1 MKNID
6 KIKLMNVEEMAN
18 IFRQKQCEECP
29 YQPDWEEC
37 QEFEC
42 WVRGNNYVEWLESEA
57 TE

>member
-37 QEFEC
+37 QELEC